1 MNGGQSATQKAPH
14 EWHPHSAEELARNQV
29 AGAPHHALTRG
40 VPPSL
45 LHRRA
50 PDRWSGEAV
59 GEADV
64 HDALQERNH
73 STDKIWERELC
84 FDGLIEM
91 HAACYH
97 FHH

>member
-1 MNGGQSATQKAPH
+1 MGCLTEAEKSPH
-14 EWHPHSAEELARNQV
+14 ARHLHSAEELARNQV

-40 VPPSL
+40 APPSL

-64 HDALQERNH
+64 HDALQSETH

-91 HAACYH
+91 HAPH
-97 FHH
+97 PP